1 MENGEV
7 RSENGELRIEKKE
20 AFMRRERSKV
30 CRKGVG
36 AGMVIFVI
44 FVLVGL
50 VIVRSLWLGTAERH
64 YGDVISAYIAE
75 TEDYEDEDESELRK
89 RLLEG
94 GIFIKIFRWDKKSF
108 VKDTE
113 LYNEMLKAYDEQQR
127 NKKGAISEL
136 AEDLINL

>member
-64 YGDVISAYIAE
+64 YGNVISAYIAE